1 MEMNFQE
8 TGDTDLY
15 LGIGKCAIKY
25 TCVRHLSTVYVNFT
39 IDDDYNFEELRSFMG
54 EKDNS

>member
-1 MEMNFQE
+1 MNFQE